1 MLMLASYSCHYI
13 IFMKVWPTKYRIEPL
28 TGFSPHKHSGN
39 KGGVNWSRV
48 QPEANINTTE
58 ASQGVYNGESP
69 NGRALLYYQ

>member
-1 MLMLASYSCHYI
+1 
-13 IFMKVWPTKYRIEPL
+13 L